1 MLETKGKIDHL
12 MNLNVNIERVSANCA
27 NKLKVSHVMDFS
39 LLFLEE
45 QTGGRTAAAAER
57 G

>member
-1 MLETKGKIDHL
+1 
-12 MNLNVNIERVSANCA
+12 MNLNVNIDRVSANGT
-27 NKLKVSHVMDFS
+27 NELKVSHVTDFC

-45 QTGGRTAAAAER
+45 QAGGRTAAAER